1 MWDSPRSSYT
11 KHHHNQY
18 CKHCW
23 IWAKR
28 HIDWTTEEGERFLG
42 DYLAM
47 QCGHCNKLGKILYR
61 WNEELHSKMLESS
74 KKGFYSVHNRGG
86 CPPRSGKSS
95 ARELEYANDF

>member
-1 MWDSPRSSYT
+1 
-11 KHHHNQY
+11 
-18 CKHCW
+18 
-23 IWAKR
+23 
-28 HIDWTTEEGERFLG
+28 
-42 DYLAM
+42 M